1 MDGRSERKMQIVCD
15 EFRDSGVAAPPS
27 LPQISTEN
35 MGIKFDVNKW
45 RFRNIMKREEE
56 LIRYLKAPLLVLD
69 SQKANDEFDVLEW
82 RKGNS
87 REWPICACI
96 AAAIY
101 SIPAMSV
108 EPERVFSGYLS

>member
-1 MDGRSERKMQIVCD
+1 
-15 EFRDSGVAAPPS
+15 
-27 LPQISTEN
+27 
-35 MGIKFDVNKW
+35 
-45 RFRNIMKREEE
+45 MKREEE
-56 LIRYLKAPLLVLD
+56 LKRYLKAPLLVLD

-82 RKGNS
+82 WKGNS